1 MQSMKVVSGALV
13 AAALLAGAA
22 DARSEEIVI
31 LHTNDTHSTIDPA
44 HDGQGGILRRKVV
57 VDSVRA
63 VHPEMILIDAGDAVQ
78 GTLYFTLFGGEV
90 ERVMM
95 DDMGY
100 DIRIL
105 GNHEFDSGMEPLTR
119 EVAKSKAQWL
129 TTNYDLGDTPLDTLF
144 TPYIIKEVAGRKIAF
159 IGINLNPDG
168 MISAANCKGVKY
180 LDGIKA
186 ANATAWHLKHNERA
200 DMVIA
205 VSHVGYDVAHKPGD
219 VDIAGASEDIDIIIG
234 GHSHT
239 LIDPSKPGAPA
250 WRVANATGD
259 SVLVVQAGALGRY
272 VGEIDIDSATLSA
285 RSSLIKIDS
294 RLDGRI
300 DAGAAALLQPY
311 RHDVDSI
318 LGIKIGKASTIIAKA
333 DNSLVNLITDI
344 VKATGDR
351 INGAPVDLAIMNKG
365 GIRCDMPAGDVTR
378 GLVMQMLPFD
388 NRVVVMDIKGSDL
401 AAGFDVMASRGG
413 DGVSGATAVF
423 DPRTSRCTEI
433 KIGGKPLDPDKIYR
447 IATIDYLATGG
458 DYMRSFKNGVETSRS
473 PEILYED
480 IIRYINNGPLRG
492 KKIKPDTTARMK
504 PEL

>member
-1 MQSMKVVSGALV
+1 MKILTSISVAVAILTGVEVASG
-13 AAALLAGAA
+13 
-22 DARSEEIVI
+22 EEIVI

-44 HDGQGGILRRKVV
+44 HDGTGGILRRKVV

-78 GTLYFTLFGGEV
+78 GTLYFTLFEGEV

-105 GNHEFDSGMEPLTR
+105 GNHEFDSGMEPLTKQI
-119 EVAKSKAQWL
+119 ALSKAQWL
-129 TTNYDLGDTPLDTLF
+129 TTNYDMSDTPLDTLF
-144 TPYIIKEVAGRKIAF
+144 TPYIIKEVAGKKLAF

-168 MISAANCKGVKY
+168 MISAANCMGVKY

-205 VSHVGYDVAHKPGD
+205 VTHIGYDVSQKPGD
-219 VDIAGASEDIDIIIG
+219 VDIAAASEDIDIIIG

-239 LIDPSKPGAPA
+239 LIDPAKENTPA
-250 WRVANATGD
+250 WKVANAAGD
-259 SVLVVQAGALGRY
+259 SVLIVQTGAHGRF
-272 VGEIDIDSATLSA
+272 VGEIDIDPATLEASY
-285 RSSLIKIDS
+285 SLITVDS

-300 DAGAAALLQPY
+300 DPQAAALLQPY

-318 LGIKIGKASTIIAKA
+318 LGIRIGKASAIIAKA

-344 VKATGDR
+344 VRSVGDK

-378 GLVMQMLPFD
+378 GLIMQMLPFD

-401 AAGFDVMASRGG
+401 AAGLDVMASRGG

-423 DPRTSRCTEI
+423 DPRTSLCTEI
-433 KIGGKPLDPDKIYR
+433 KIGGKPLDPDKTYR

-458 DYMRSFKNGVETSRS
+458 DYMRSFKNGVEISRS

-480 IIRYINNGPLRG
+480 IIRYIEKGPLRG

-504 PEL
+504 AAE